1 MMIMDDEKLR
11 EYQQQ
16 VAHIIVRDYFPETDF
31 QVDTPII
38 TKNNNIQ
45 KYGITI
51 RPNDSNVAPTFYMED
66 YIEHDYEPEETALS
80 ICHTFISEKV
90 QSNVYQRQVD
100 ELKDFD
106 KCKDKICYRIVNKQK
121 NPEIEEN
128 CPTITIAPDL
138 MMAFYIQVAPNDT
151 CLIHNRFIEI
161 WGLTDDVEKSL
172 FAIADNNTE
181 KLHPISFKSLTD
193 LVRDIIPVDLWN
205 EADLDN
211 PYTVPMYVLTNDDH
225 IHGASTIL
233 YRNGQQL
240 KECLDELKM
249 RYGVNDMYI
258 IPSSIH
264 EWILVPALPDITKEH
279 LQSICQE
286 VNQKQVPDTEFL
298 SDNIFSFDENNGFQQ
313 ITFTY
318 RTMQQ
323 SR

>member
-1 MMIMDDEKLR
+1 MIMDDEKLR

-16 VAHIIVRDYFPETDF
+16 VAHILVRDYFPETDF
-31 QVDTPII
+31 QVDAPVI
-38 TKNNNIQ
+38 TKNNNT
-45 KYGITI
+45 KFYGITI
-51 RPNDSNVAPTFYMED
+51 KEKNNNIAPTYYTNDFLE
-66 YIEHDYEPEETALS
+66 EGYEPEAVALS
-80 ICHTFISEKV
+80 LYENYNKKEKHDI
-90 QSNVYQRQVD
+90 QQYQIDQ
-100 ELKDFD
+100 LKDFD

-138 MMAFYIQVAPNDT
+138 MMAFYIQVTPNDT

-172 FAIADNNTE
+172 FTIADNNTE